1 MRIFWVNKKI
11 LISWSLSSQ
20 LLRSW
25 QGLKGLIVILNS
37 WRSKC
42 AGSEWDEC
50 IRSCQVFECWE
61 QSKFQVSPQLESYPA
76 KNKVLLSCKVQ
87 IQVLK
92 WWGVSLESV
101 DTCQIPFP
109 HHWVSIIPFLI
120 FSSFSLPTFTFLS
133 QDNASFYS
141 VYYLWRRWYSSK
153 ILNLK

>member
-1 MRIFWVNKKI
+1 MRIFWEVNKKI

-50 IRSCQVFECWE
+50 IRSCQVFECSE

-76 KNKVLLSCKVQ
+76 KNKVLLSCSVQ
-87 IQVLK
+87 IQVLR
-92 WWGVSLESV
+92 WWAVSLESV

-120 FSSFSLPTFTFLS
+120 FSSLSLPTSNFFHKTMLAFT
-133 QDNASFYS
+133 ASINKE
-141 VYYLWRRWYSSK
+141 V
-153 ILNLK
+153 ILT